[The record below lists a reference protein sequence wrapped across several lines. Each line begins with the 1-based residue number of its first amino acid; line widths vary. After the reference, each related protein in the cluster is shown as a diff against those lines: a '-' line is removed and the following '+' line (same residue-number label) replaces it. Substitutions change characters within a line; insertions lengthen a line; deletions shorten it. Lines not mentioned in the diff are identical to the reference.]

1 MYEEKSRRS
10 IQINWKSLLIKLG
23 ILLVVIFLII
33 WIVSLFNNDDVPS
46 NFDQNM
52 QSMRNAAIEYFTG
65 SKLPSEVNGTNYIS
79 LQEMFDQNLLIEFQD
94 ENGND
99 CDTQNSYAEITKISD
114 EDYRIEVKLVCPNE
128 SDTIINTVQYQS
140 QDGTIDEEPNDEDP
154 VTPEEPNDNSGDTVS
169 SGNSG
174 SSNNQGNTTVNRP
187 SNNGGSSS
195 NNNNNNNSSN
205 NNNNSNNSNNNGN
218 VANACTYGRKE
229 YSTTYPLAYVISG
242 NCALGLSDF
251 VKLHNNAATEIGVD
265 EYVKLSKEMQTLE
278 KQTGADISVSSPD
291 YIKVVNKA
299 GKGYVGYQ
307 IYFEAKQKISTY
319 SKKTIYAYYLDT
331 NGNRKVVIDNRSS
344 LSKDDNNTGTGD
356 NNTIDVASIT
366 LNRSSLTLDIGET
379 YTFIATVNP
388 SNATNKKVT
397 WSSSNGSIASVSNG
411 KVTARSAG
419 TVTITAKA
427 GNKTASARV
436 TVLEDEIDV
445 TRVTINKSS
454 FTLDIGET
462 YTLRAT
468 VTPSNATNKKVTWS
482 SSNSNI
488 ASVSSSGR
496 VTAKRAGT
504 VTITA
509 KAGNKSDTVKVTVLE
524 EDYCRT
530 NTVRVYSIGYISS
543 STIDDRYSYNDSYTV
558 VYDDLE
564 DIEVIDIDYGIVTGN
579 NEYLKAYNYWK
590 NNQDLTY
597 YGSSNGHKIDPGSY
611 TNLKNSSLKSN
622 NFSVYVNYVKESRG
636 QHYLTIY
643 RNLYNLS
650 SIGNA
655 NSYKG
660 VYYLPLYIDITYN
673 NCD

>member
-10 IQINWKSLLIKLG
+10 IQIDWKSLLIKLG

-94 ENGND
+94 ENGDD

-218 VANACTYGRKE
+218 VANACTYGKKE

-251 VKLHNNAATEIGVD
+251 VKLHNNAASEIGVD

-278 KQTGADISVSSPD
+278 KQTGADISVSAPD

-366 LNRSSLTLDIGET
+366 LNRSSL
-379 YTFIATVNP
+379 
-388 SNATNKKVT
+388 
-397 WSSSNGSIASVSNG
+397 
-411 KVTARSAG
+411 
-419 TVTITAKA
+419 
-427 GNKTASARV
+427 
-436 TVLEDEIDV
+436 
-445 TRVTINKSS
+445 
-454 FTLDIGET
+454 TLDIGET

-673 NCD
+673 ICD

>member
-265 EYVKLSKEMQTLE
+265 EYVKLTKEMQTLA
-278 KQTGADISVSSPD
+278 KQTGADIFVSTPE
-291 YIKVVNKA
+291 YIKVTNKE

-319 SKKTIYAYYLDT
+319 TKKTIYAYYLDT

-344 LSKDDNNTGTGD
+344 LSKDDN
-356 NNTIDVASIT
+356 IVDVTSIT
-366 LNRSSLTLDIGET
+366 LNKSSLTLHIGDT
-379 YTFIATVNP
+379 STLVATVSP

-411 KVTARSAG
+411 KITARSAG
-419 TVTITAKA
+419 VVTITAKA

-454 FTLDIGET
+454 LTLDVGEA
-462 YTLRAT
+462 YTLSAT

-482 SSNSNI
+482 SSNTDI
-488 ASVSSSGR
+488 VSVSSSGR
-496 VTAKRAGT
+496 VTAKKAGT
-504 VTITA
+504 VIITA
-509 KAGNKSDTVKVTVLE
+509 RAGNKSDTIRVTVLE
-524 EDYCRT
+524 TSYCT
-530 NTVRVYSIGYISS
+530 TETVRIYSIGYISS

-558 VYDDLE
+558 IYDAFD
-564 DIEVIDIDYGIVTGN
+564 DVEVTHIDYGIVTGN
-579 NEYLKAYNYWK
+579 SEYLKAYNYWK
-590 NNQDLTY
+590 NNDGELTY
-597 YGSSNGHKIDPGSY
+597 YGSSNGQKIDAGSY

-643 RNLYNLS
+643 RNLYNLT
-650 SIGNA
+650 SIRSA

-673 NCD
+673 ICD

>member
-265 EYVKLSKEMQTLE
+265 EYVKLTKEMQTLA
-278 KQTGADISVSSPD
+278 KQTGADIFVSTPE
-291 YIKVVNKA
+291 YIKVTNKE

-319 SKKTIYAYYLDT
+319 TKKTIYAYYLDT

-344 LSKDDNNTGTGD
+344 LSKDDN
-356 NNTIDVASIT
+356 IVDVTSIT
-366 LNRSSLTLDIGET
+366 LNKSSLTLHIGDT
-379 YTFIATVNP
+379 STLVATVSP

-411 KVTARSAG
+411 KITARSAG
-419 TVTITAKA
+419 VVTITAKA

-454 FTLDIGET
+454 LTLDVGEA
-462 YTLRAT
+462 YTLSAT

-482 SSNSNI
+482 SSNTDI
-488 ASVSSSGR
+488 VSVSSSGR
-496 VTAKRAGT
+496 VTAKKAGT
-504 VTITA
+504 VIITA
-509 KAGNKSDTVKVTVLE
+509 RAGNKSDTIRVTVLE
-524 EDYCRT
+524 TSYCT
-530 NTVRVYSIGYISS
+530 TETVRIYSIGYISS

-558 VYDDLE
+558 IYDAFD
-564 DIEVIDIDYGIVTGN
+564 DVEVTHIDYGIVTGN
-579 NEYLKAYNYWK
+579 SEYLKAYNYWR
-590 NNQDLTY
+590 NNGGELTY
-597 YGSSNGHKIDPGSY
+597 YGSSNGQKIDAGSY

-643 RNLYNLS
+643 RNLYNLT
-650 SIGNA
+650 SIRSA

-673 NCD
+673 ICD

>member
-265 EYVKLSKEMQTLE
+265 EYVKLTKEMQTLA
-278 KQTGADISVSSPD
+278 KQTGADIFVSTPE
-291 YIKVVNKA
+291 YIKVTNKE

-319 SKKTIYAYYLDT
+319 TKKTIYAYYLDT

-344 LSKDDNNTGTGD
+344 LSKDDN
-356 NNTIDVASIT
+356 IVDVTSIT
-366 LNRSSLTLDIGET
+366 LNKSSLTLHIGDT
-379 YTFIATVNP
+379 STLVATVSP

-411 KVTARSAG
+411 KITARSAG
-419 TVTITAKA
+419 VVTITAKA

-436 TVLEDEIDV
+436 TVLENEIDV

-454 FTLDIGET
+454 LTLDVGEA
-462 YTLRAT
+462 YTLSAT

-482 SSNSNI
+482 SSNTDI
-488 ASVSSSGR
+488 VSVSSSGR
-496 VTAKRAGT
+496 VTAKKAGT
-504 VTITA
+504 VIITA
-509 KAGNKSDTVKVTVLE
+509 RAGNKSDTIRVTVLE
-524 EDYCRT
+524 TSYCT
-530 NTVRVYSIGYISS
+530 TETVRIYSIGYISS

-558 VYDDLE
+558 IYDAFD
-564 DIEVIDIDYGIVTGN
+564 DVEVTHIDYGIVTGN
-579 NEYLKAYNYWK
+579 SEYLKAYNYWK
-590 NNQDLTY
+590 NNDGELTY
-597 YGSSNGHKIDPGSY
+597 YGSSNGQKIDAGSY

-650 SIGNA
+650 SIRSA

-673 NCD
+673 ICD

>member
-52 QSMRNAAIEYFTG
+52 QSMRNAALEYFTG
-65 SKLPSEVNGTNYIS
+65 SKLPKEINGSNYIS

-99 CDTQNSYAEITKISD
+99 CDTQNSYAEVTKISD
-114 EDYRIEVKLVCPNE
+114 TDYRIEVRLVCPNE
-128 SDTIINTVQYQS
+128 NDTIINTVQYQS
-140 QDGTIDEEPNDEDP
+140 EDGTVDDVPNDEDP
-154 VTPEEPNDNSGDTVS
+154 VIDEDVNHVSGDTVTNKPDS
-169 SGNSG
+169 ST
-174 SSNNQGNTTVNRP
+174 NQGNTTVNKP
-187 SNNGGSSS
+187 SNNHGNNSNSNTSSGNNNNHNNNSGS
-195 NNNNNNNSSN
+195 NNNSGTIINTCS
-205 NNNNSNNSNNNGN
+205 
-218 VANACTYGRKE
+218 YGKKE

-265 EYVKLSKEMQTLE
+265 EYVKLTKEMQTLA
-278 KQTGADISVSSPD
+278 KQTGADIFVSTPE
-291 YIKVVNKA
+291 YIKVLNKE

-319 SKKTIYAYYLDT
+319 TKKTIYAYYLDT

-344 LSKDDNNTGTGD
+344 LSKDDN
-356 NNTIDVASIT
+356 IVDVTSIT
-366 LNRSSLTLDIGET
+366 LNKSSLTLHIGDT
-379 YTFIATVNP
+379 STLVATVSP

-411 KVTARSAG
+411 KITARSAG
-419 TVTITAKA
+419 VVTITAKA

-436 TVLEDEIDV
+436 TVLENEIDV

-454 FTLDIGET
+454 LTLDVGEA
-462 YTLRAT
+462 YTLSAT

-482 SSNSNI
+482 SSNESV

-496 VTAKRAGT
+496 VTAKKAGT

-509 KAGNKSDTVKVTVLE
+509 RAGNKSDTIRVTVLE
-524 EDYCRT
+524 TSYCT
-530 NTVRVYSIGYISS
+530 TETVRIYSIGYISS

-558 VYDDLE
+558 IYDAFD
-564 DIEVIDIDYGIVTGN
+564 DVEVTHIDYGIVTGN
-579 NEYLKAYNYWK
+579 SEYLKAYNYWK
-590 NNQDLTY
+590 NNDGELTY
-597 YGSSNGHKIDPGSY
+597 YGSSNGQKIDAGSY

-643 RNLYNLS
+643 RNLYNLT
-650 SIGNA
+650 SIRSA

-673 NCD
+673 ICD

>member
-94 ENGND
+94 ENGDD

-265 EYVKLSKEMQTLE
+265 EYVKLTKEMQTLA
-278 KQTGADISVSSPD
+278 KQTGADIFVSTPE
-291 YIKVVNKA
+291 YIKVTNKE

-319 SKKTIYAYYLDT
+319 TKKTIYAYYLDT

-344 LSKDDNNTGTGD
+344 LSKDDN
-356 NNTIDVASIT
+356 IVDVTSIT
-366 LNRSSLTLDIGET
+366 LNKSSLTLYIGDT
-379 YTFIATVNP
+379 STLVATVSP

-411 KVTARSAG
+411 KITARSAG
-419 TVTITAKA
+419 VVTITAKA

-436 TVLEDEIDV
+436 TVLENEIDV

-454 FTLDIGET
+454 LTLDVGEA
-462 YTLRAT
+462 YTLSAT

-482 SSNSNI
+482 SSNESV

-496 VTAKRAGT
+496 VTAKKAGT
-504 VTITA
+504 VIITA
-509 KAGNKSDTVKVTVLE
+509 RAGNKSDTIRVTVLE
-524 EDYCRT
+524 TSYCT
-530 NTVRVYSIGYISS
+530 TETVRIYSIGYISS

-558 VYDDLE
+558 IYDAFD
-564 DIEVIDIDYGIVTGN
+564 DVEVTHIDYGIVTGN
-579 NEYLKAYNYWK
+579 SEYLKAYNYWK
-590 NNQDLTY
+590 NNDGELTY
-597 YGSSNGHKIDPGSY
+597 YGSSNGQKIDAGSY

-643 RNLYNLS
+643 RNLYNLT
-650 SIGNA
+650 SIRSA

-673 NCD
+673 ICD